1 MHEAGVANAIAATIR
16 EAGLLG
22 GPVRVL
28 VTGGHDAPPAFDAAV
43 RFHLSALLPELAAD
57 ELAIVH
63 LPAEHW
69 CADCGETFEA
79 VWDEPCPRCGGPG
92 LMVSTA
98 ETIEVEG
105 SGWAGSSD
113 PSIGDRG
120 PSASSAAARHADGME
135 GHAGR
140 HAGRGAPRPDGQV
153 T

>member
-1 MHEAGVANAIAATIR
+1 MHEAGVANAIAAVIR
-16 EAGLLG
+16 DKGLLG
-22 GPVRVL
+22 RPVRVL
-28 VTGGHDAPPAFDAAV
+28 VTGGHDEPSAFDAAV
-43 RFHLSALLPELAAD
+43 RFHLSFALPELDSD

-79 VWDEPCPRCGGPG
+79 VWDEPCPQCGGLG
-92 LMVSTA
+92 LTVRTA

-113 PSIGDRG
+113 PSIDDRG
-120 PSASSAAARHADGME
+120 PSATTAAARHAGDME

-140 HAGRGAPRPDGQV
+140 HAAPGAPRPDDQV